1 MLWSHQ
7 YKIRTKNVDLYKIQT
22 KSLGFGKD
30 NKTECSSNC
39 FMSKDKKKQLLGL
52 LKEEV
57 VLTSVLNL
65 DGSLHMCMYDQV
77 FKYESV
83 T

>member
-1 MLWSHQ
+1 MILERGFVGVENN
-7 YKIRTKNVDLYKIQT
+7 IRVFPLCIIY
-22 KSLGFGKD
+22 
-30 NKTECSSNC
+30 C

-77 FKYESV
+77 FKYKYV